1 MKSIRFVWIMLVTAR
16 IFTLIHTYEYVW
28 IVVEITF
35 FHGSSLFLVDSG
47 QGERVSN
54 SFLLLPTNAITYL
67 LSGLPTAWMVFNK
80 IESVGFSENAVSWA
94 SREKVS
100 TGMCCLWDLRIP
112 KVLSEKFIWRVF
124 FVVIMDLDWE
134 SYLVSFSSRWMWYI
148 VKFVE
153 YLKKNVF

>member
-1 MKSIRFVWIMLVTAR
+1 MQWHGLCSDNLS
-16 IFTLIHTYEYVW
+16 LYYVKRW
-28 IVVEITF
+28 KHQVRLDHVGNCLHFYSYSYVFIVVEITF

-80 IESVGFSENAVSWA
+80 IYSVGFSENAASWA

-100 TGMCCLWDLRIP
+100 TGMCCLQDLRIP

-134 SYLVSFSSRWMWYI
+134 SYLV
-148 VKFVE
+148 
-153 YLKKNVF
+153 